1 MKGFS
6 LVELLV
12 AMAITIVV
20 TAATLSLIGPTHDMF
35 QVQPETADL
44 HQRLRVGVDALQRDL
59 MMAGAGMYAAGTVGP
74 LHQALAP
81 VMPYRT
87 FGTASDPARGTYFR
101 TDAISLLF
109 VPTTASQTTL
119 SMPMAAGA
127 LVINIENPATC
138 PAMTM
143 TQLCGLASGDQV
155 IVFDR
160 TGGWDVFSVDRIDGD
175 TAMTLKGQAPTREY
189 ALHSNVAEAMA
200 ITYAIKA
207 DPASGAFQLVRSDGS
222 DPAQPL
228 LDHVVK
234 LDFRY
239 FGDAAPP
246 RVIDDSE
253 MTPRASYGP
262 APPPLDQTISGWPAG
277 ENCTFTVV
285 DSHHQTRLSTLGA
298 SGSVIEIPPAMLTDG
313 PWCPDALA
321 RNRFDADL
329 LRIRRVRF
337 TLRVQTAMA
346 SLRGPAGLL
355 FTYGGLSRS
364 AGRTV
369 PDIEISLDVTPRNV
383 NLEPGTWNQE
393 PATWTLE
400 PAP

>member
-6 LVELLV
+6 LVELLL
-12 AMAITIVV
+12 AMTITMVV
-20 TAATLSLIGPTHDMF
+20 TAATLSLIGPAHDMF

-59 MMAGAGMYAAGTVGP
+59 LMAGAGMYAAGTVGP

-81 VMPYRT
+81 VLPYRA
-87 FGTASDPARGTYFR
+87 FGSASDAARGTYFR

-119 SMPMAAGA
+119 SIPMAAGA
-127 LVINIENPATC
+127 LGITIENPATC
-138 PAMTM
+138 PVATM
-143 TQLCGLASGDQV
+143 TQICGLTARDQV

-160 TGGWDVFSVDRIDGD
+160 TGGWDVFSVDHIDGD
-175 TAMTLKGQAPTREY
+175 MAMTLKGQAPTRDY
-189 ALHSNVAEAMA
+189 VVGSNVAEAMA
-200 ITYAIKA
+200 ITYALKA

-222 DPAQPL
+222 DPSQPL

-239 FGDAAPP
+239 FGDAAAP
-246 RVIDDSE
+246 RVLDDVG
-253 MTPRASYGP
+253 MTPRTSYGP
-262 APPPLDQTISGWPAG
+262 APPPLDQSISGWPAG

-285 DSHHQTRLSTLGA
+285 DGHHQTRLSALAA
-298 SGSVIEIPPAMLTDG
+298 SGSVIEIPPATLTDG

-355 FTYGGLSRS
+355 FTHGGLSRS

-369 PDIEISLDVTPRNV
+369 PDIEIALDVTPRNL
-383 NLEPGTWNQE
+383 NLEPGTWNPE
-393 PATWTLE
+393 PGTLNLE
-400 PAP
+400 P

>member
-1 MKGFS
+1 MRCARAQGFS
-6 LVELLV
+6 IVELLV
-12 AMAITIVV
+12 AMAITMAV
-20 TAATLSLIGPTHDMF
+20 TAATLSLIGPAHDMF

-81 VMPYRT
+81 VMPYRA
-87 FGTASDPARGTYFR
+87 FGTASDTARGTYFR

-119 SMPMAAGA
+119 LMPMPAGA
-127 LVINIENPATC
+127 LGVSIENPATC
-138 PAMTM
+138 PVATT
-143 TQLCGLASGDQV
+143 TQICGLAAGDQV

-175 TAMTLKGQAPTREY
+175 AAMTLKGLAPTREY
-189 ALHSNVAEAMA
+189 ASGTNIAEALA
-200 ITYAIKA
+200 VSYALKS
-207 DPASGAFQLVRSDGS
+207 DPVSGAFQLVRADGS

-234 LDFRY
+234 LEFRY

-246 RVIDDSE
+246 RVLDDSE

-262 APPPLDQTISGWPAG
+262 APPPLDQSISGWPVG

-285 DSHHQTRLSTLGA
+285 DGHHETRLSTLGA
-298 SGSVIEIPPAMLTDG
+298 SGSVVEIPSALLTDG
-313 PWCPDALA
+313 PWCPDVLA

-355 FTYGGLSRS
+355 FTHGGLSGA

-369 PDIEISLDVTPRNV
+369 PDIEISLDVAPRNV
-383 NLEPGTWNQE
+383 HLDLPHE
-393 PATWTLE
+393 
-400 PAP
+400 

>member
-6 LVELLV
+6 IVELLV
-12 AMAITIVV
+12 AMAITMVV
-20 TAATLSLIGPTHDMF
+20 TAATLSLIGPAHDMF

-44 HQRLRVGVDALQRDL
+44 HQRLRVGIDALQRDL

-81 VMPYRT
+81 VMPYRA
-87 FGTASDPARGTYFR
+87 FGSASDTARGTYFR

-127 LVINIENPATC
+127 LGISIETPATC
-138 PAMTM
+138 PAATT
-143 TQLCGLASGDQV
+143 TQLCGFAVGEQM

-160 TGGWDVFSVDRIDGD
+160 TGGWDVLSVDRIDGA
-175 TAMTLKGQAPTREY
+175 AMTLKGLAPTREY
-189 ALHSNVAEAMA
+189 AAGSNVADALA
-200 ITYAIKA
+200 ITYALKP
-207 DPASGAFQLVRSDGS
+207 DPASGTFQLVRSDGS

-234 LDFRY
+234 LEFRY

-246 RVIDDSE
+246 RVLDDSE
-253 MTPRASYGP
+253 MTPRVSYGP
-262 APPPLDQTISGWPAG
+262 APPPLDQSISGWPAG
-277 ENCTFTVV
+277 ENCTFGFV
-285 DSHHQTRLSTLGA
+285 DGRHETRLSTLGG
-298 SGSVIEIPPAMLTDG
+298 SGSVVELPPAMLTDG
-313 PWCPDALA
+313 PWCPDAGA

-355 FTYGGLSRS
+355 FTHGGVSRA

-369 PDIEISLDVTPRNV
+369 PDIEVSLDVTPRNL
-383 NLEPGTWNQE
+383 NLEPGTRNVE
-393 PATWTLE
+393 L
-400 PAP
+400 AP